1 MQHVQLT
8 TRSEHPNDRVA
19 RWHEINRAYFGNL
32 EVECLNDEP
41 LDAEF
46 SAFEVGSLRMF
57 LINGPAHRVQRS
69 THCTESLAAD
79 DMYKLV
85 LQREGCADIV
95 QKDDSAHL
103 QRGDW
108 CLYDPRVPYSITNYK
123 RTSLLVVQIP
133 RMLLKGFKVPGLHN
147 CQAQSSNVAGLHAVQ
162 GSFLQSLS
170 EQLATLSDG
179 VGQPLSETVVGLLAS
194 TLAAYR
200 EDDAVHVALPSVLK
214 ARVKQYVQSHLGES
228 DLTIDRIAQDM
239 RCSKRYLHRVF
250 EDEAWSLDRYIWQAR
265 LERCRAAL
273 GSPAALGQ
281 SVSEVAYAWGFN
293 SSAHFCR
300 LFKSQYGMSPTS
312 FRSQAV
318 KLAPAQPEH
327 SH

>member
-1 MQHVQLT
+1 MQHIQFT
-8 TRSEHPNDRVA
+8 TRREHPNDRAVH
-19 RWHEINRAYFGNL
+19 WNEINRAYFGDL

-46 SAFEVGSLRMF
+46 SVFPVGNVRMF
-57 LINGPAHRVQRS
+57 RIDGPAHRIQRS
-69 THCTESLAAD
+69 AHCSEAPTG

-85 LQREGCADIV
+85 QQLEGRADIV

-103 QRGDW
+103 KRGDW
-108 CLYDPRVPYSITNYK
+108 CLYDPRVSYSITNHE

-133 RMLLKGFKVPGLHN
+133 RTLLKGVKVPSLHN
-147 CQAQSSNVAGLHAVQ
+147 CQAHSNSVIGLHAVL

-170 EQLATLSDG
+170 EQLVTLSDG

-194 TLAAYR
+194 TLAAYQ
-200 EDDAVHVALPSVLK
+200 DDDTGHATLPSVLK
-214 ARVKQYVQSHLGES
+214 ARVKQYVQTHLGES
-228 DLTIDRIAQDM
+228 DLTIERIAQDM

-250 EDEAWSLDRYIWQAR
+250 EDDACSLDRYIWQAR
-265 LERCRAAL
+265 LQRCQAAL
-273 GSPAALGQ
+273 QSPGALGR
-281 SVSEVAYAWGFN
+281 SVSEVAYNWGFN

-300 LFKSQYGMSPTS
+300 LFKSQYGVSPTI
-312 FRSQAV
+312 FRRQAAQA
-318 KLAPAQPEH
+318 APVPPER